1 MRKINDGA
9 RKEDIAA
16 SIFQAVVNQTISG
29 LAAGHKI
36 SGNVAFLGGPLYFM
50 DQLRQRFIKT
60 LHLTDEEV
68 IFPASPQLF
77 VAQGAAL
84 YAADQLELTLIILL
98 DRLENGDASALA
110 PSHSLAPLFE
120 NEDQLAAFRQRHA
133 QDRVEAGNLA
143 DYHGTAFLGIDAG
156 STTTKIVLMSAVVYR
171 I

>member
-84 YAADQLELTLIILL
+84 YAADQPELTLTILL

-120 NEDQLAAFRQRHA
+120 NEDQNWPPFAS
-133 QDRVEAGNLA
+133 
-143 DYHGTAFLGIDAG
+143 GTPKTG
-156 STTTKIVLMSAVVYR
+156 SKPATWLTTTGRPFWGLTRGPRLPKSS
-171 I
+171 

>member
-60 LHLTDEEV
+60 LHLTDERKRV
-68 IFPASPQLF
+68 IFGLNGGTKLGGSLRRTQEDG
-77 VAQGAAL
+77 VAVG
-84 YAADQLELTLIILL
+84 
-98 DRLENGDASALA
+98 
-110 PSHSLAPLFE
+110 
-120 NEDQLAAFRQRHA
+120 
-133 QDRVEAGNLA
+133 
-143 DYHGTAFLGIDAG
+143 LGRR
-156 STTTKIVLMSAVVYR
+156 T
-171 I
+171 